1 MAAHVAGDR
10 STFHRGMRMLIDAI
24 VTEHPTLADAGV
36 QRFDGY
42 LARPQAGS
50 GPGLVIITEMWGTT
64 KLNRDMADSY
74 ARRGWCA
81 LVPSMFWRA
90 EPTGTLAAEGPERD
104 AAWERL
110 RRYDFDRG
118 AQDAA
123 TAADWLRA
131 SPFCSGK
138 VAVIGFCMGGR
149 TASLACAR
157 AKVDAGI
164 AVYALGIRHHLDEVA
179 RVQCPLQLHY
189 GLADEHIPRSEIDEV
204 IAATQPNRNI
214 EIHLYPG
221 AGHGFFNPLRA
232 SYDAAAVALAR
243 QRIDALLDKWI

>member
-1 MAAHVAGDR
+1 
-10 STFHRGMRMLIDAI
+10 MLTDEII
-24 VTEHPTLADAGV
+24 IENPILADDGGL
-36 QRFDGY
+36 RFDGY
-42 LARPQAGS
+42 LARPQAGA

-64 KLNRDMADSY
+64 RLNCDMADSY

-81 LVPSMFWRA
+81 LVPSMFWHSQV
-90 EPTGTLAAEGPERD
+90 TGTLAAEGPERE

-110 RRYDFDRG
+110 RAYDFDRG
-118 AQDAA
+118 AQDAK

-149 TASLACAR
+149 TALLACAR
-157 AKVDAGI
+157 ANVDAGV

-179 RVQCPLQLHY
+179 RVTCPLQLHY
-189 GLADEHIPRSEIDEV
+189 GLADQHIPRSEIDEV
-204 IAATQPNRNI
+204 TDATRANRNI
-214 EIHLYPG
+214 AIHLYPG
-221 AGHGFFNPLRA
+221 AGHGFFNPLRP

-243 QRIDALLDKWI
+243 QRNDGLLRRLE